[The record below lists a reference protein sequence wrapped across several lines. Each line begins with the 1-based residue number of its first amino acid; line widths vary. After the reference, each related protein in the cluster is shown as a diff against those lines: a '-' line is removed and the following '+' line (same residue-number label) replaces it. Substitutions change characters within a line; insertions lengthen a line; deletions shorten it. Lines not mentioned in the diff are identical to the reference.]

1 MKRTI
6 TLLLLL
12 IGIASAIYA
21 DNPSADQAVD
31 MLMPKPHSLTVN
43 GESFALNRD
52 VNITDP
58 TSSTMLASLFKT
70 AQGAAATVTVKM
82 VSATEL
88 GTFDYTLAGFDN
100 EGYQLNV
107 TADAIIITAA
117 TKTGVIRAAQ
127 TLMQL
132 AAATGGASIPGVS
145 ITDYPAFKLRGF
157 MHDVGRSFISFD
169 ELKKEVDLLSRFKV
183 NVFHWHLTDNQGFR
197 FESKVYPQ
205 LNQAAN
211 MTRFAGSY
219 YTQAQCT
226 ELEAYAAER
235 GVIVIPEI
243 DMPGHSTA
251 FTNAMGYTMS
261 SDQGRTALKAL
272 LSELAAA
279 FPLAPYIHMG
289 ADEAGTTAAF
299 VNEMS
304 QYIKET
310 LGRKC
315 IVWNPIS
322 GVSISTSTLPYI
334 DMTEMWSTSGRKIDG
349 LPNIDCRYNYINH
362 FDVFADLVGIYKS
375 NVYYAQQGSSEVAGA
390 ITAIWNDRKTPT
402 ETDIICQMLLRDR
415 MEMITVAFTLI
426 RHCST

>member
-1 MKRTI
+1 
-6 TLLLLL
+6 
-12 IGIASAIYA
+12 
-21 DNPSADQAVD
+21 
-31 MLMPKPHSLTVN
+31 
-43 GESFALNRD
+43 
-52 VNITDP
+52 
-58 TSSTMLASLFKT
+58 MLASLFTTGGSAT
-70 AQGAAATVTVKM
+70 ASVTVNIVSAAT
-82 VSATEL
+82 L

-100 EGYQLNV
+100 EGYKLNV
-107 TADAIIITAA
+107 TADAITITAV

-145 ITDYPAFKLRGF
+145 ITDYPAFKLRGI

-169 ELKKEVDLLSRFKV
+169 ELKKEIDLLSRFKV

-235 GVIVIPEI
+235 GVIIIPEI

-261 SDQGRTALKAL
+261 SDQGKVALKAL
-272 LSELAAA
+272 LSELATA

-304 QYIKET
+304 QYIKQT
-310 LGRKC
+310 SYGTPSAASPSARRTC
-315 IVWNPIS
+315 PT
-322 GVSISTSTLPYI
+322 SI
-334 DMTEMWSTSGRKIDG
+334 
-349 LPNIDCRYNYINH
+349 
-362 FDVFADLVGIYKS
+362 
-375 NVYYAQQGSSEVAGA
+375 
-390 ITAIWNDRKTPT
+390 
-402 ETDIICQMLLRDR
+402 
-415 MEMITVAFTLI
+415 
-426 RHCST
+426 